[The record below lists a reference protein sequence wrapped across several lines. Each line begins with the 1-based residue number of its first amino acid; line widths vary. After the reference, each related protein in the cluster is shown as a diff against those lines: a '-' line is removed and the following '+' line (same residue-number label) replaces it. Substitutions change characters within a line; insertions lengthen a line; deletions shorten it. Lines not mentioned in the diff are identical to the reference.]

1 MFPQSGKSVNYL
13 KELVTGKP
21 KDDILGLPHT
31 EDGYKEAKRILEKT
45 YGKDIKE
52 HKALTK
58 ELEELPAIIS
68 IHSVHD
74 FYNKLSRVVRIL
86 ITMERLIS
94 AQSLVYTP
102 MAKLGPV
109 REVLIQKD
117 DDWDEWGLKELV
129 ENFEIARKEMH

>member
-13 KELVTGKP
+13 LELVRGKP

-31 EDGYKEAKRILEKT
+31 EDGYKEAKRILEQT

-52 HKALTK
+52 HNALTK
-58 ELEELPAIIS
+58 ELEELPAITS

-94 AQSLVYTP
+94 AQSLVYCDGQPGSCRRSTHSE
-102 MAKLGPV
+102 
-109 REVLIQKD
+109 R
-117 DDWDEWGLKELV
+117 
-129 ENFEIARKEMH
+129 